1 MNDYLAVLGLAAMPA
16 LGNFAGG
23 LLADRVEV
31 SPRVLS
37 FALHAAA
44 GIVFAVVGVELMPEA
59 LEAGNVWL
67 IIALFVAGGGFA
79 IGVDAAMNAV
89 RLRSRTG
96 GTTDTSG
103 SGSWAIYFGVA
114 VDLFS
119 DGVMIGAGSTISPSL
134 GLLLALGQVPAD
146 IPEGFATI
154 ATFKA
159 QGMPRGRRLLLAAS
173 FAIPIFLG
181 ATISYFGLRGQPQ
194 MYKLGL
200 LAFTAGILLTVAV
213 EEIVVEAHKE
223 YDSRLASF
231 FLVGGFALFVALG
244 EFLAAR
250 SGNREEQSNGAS
262 AAVVGAPDRRLCRTF
277 QGPGALSRGAERD
290 SPAG

>member
-1 MNDYLAVLGLAAMPA
+1 MSGFLTVLALAAMPA

-23 LLADRVEV
+23 VLADLVRV

-44 GIVFAVVGVELMPEA
+44 GIVFAVVGVELMPQA
-59 LEAGNVWL
+59 LEAESVWIVVL
-67 IIALFVAGGGFA
+67 LFVAGGAFA
-79 IGVDAAMNAV
+79 VLVDWAMSAV

-96 GTTDTSG
+96 TAESG
-103 SGSWAIYFGVA
+103 AEAGSWAIYFGVA

-159 QGMPRGRRLLLAAS
+159 QGMTRRRRLLLAAS
-173 FAIPIFLG
+173 FAIPILLG
-181 ATISYFGLRGQPQ
+181 ATISYFALRGQAEV
-194 MYKLGL
+194 YKLGL

-213 EEIVVEAHKE
+213 EEIVVEAHRE
-223 YDSRLASF
+223 EDGRVASL

-244 EFLAAR
+244 EFLEAR
-250 SGNREEQSNGAS
+250 GGE
-262 AAVVGAPDRRLCRTF
+262 
-277 QGPGALSRGAERD
+277 RGAGDATAVATTHHSTVWGTPDCRAECH
-290 SPAG
+290 GLC